1 MQVSF
6 SLREV
11 IRMAEFIT
19 EDTGEYHN
27 IKMPLDVKAVAEQV
41 LYQLKHGI
49 TLLTYIYLSTG
60 TRILGN

>member
-1 MQVSF
+1 
-6 SLREV
+6 
-11 IRMAEFIT
+11 MAEFIT